1 MKEVSEEVIKLLLKI
16 YKRQEEVPDNWFEN
30 YIFNRADQAKFHI
43 YQLIKYSNKKRTR
56 NISLKPLG
64 EEGRS
69 KSSVFLVNYDDNIVV

>member
-43 YQLIKYSNKKRTR
+43 YQLNTVIRKEQG
-56 NISLKPLG
+56 IFP
-64 EEGRS
+64 
-69 KSSVFLVNYDDNIVV
+69 